1 MSRITDYKRRMLES
15 KAAHAGVTVAELLRR
30 GEAEI
35 IVNRRAWD
43 LRSDRRSGWKAI
55 ALRAQ
60 ALGNGWAVVQ

>member
-1 MSRITDYKRRMLES
+1 VSRITDYRRAMLES
-15 KAAHAGVTVAELLRR
+15 KAAHAGVTVAELLRQ
-30 GEAEI
+30 GEAQVV
-35 IVNRRAWD
+35 VNRRAWD